1 MCRRNGCTAAGCGT
15 ITGFGA
21 MIVAPISTW
30 RGEQVSGIRKV
41 GLGSDLAVPLT
52 SGGGL
57 LSGVKLKKAYQKLT
71 LGSKVGLL
79 QEAAILR
86 GGIEQPDVAHEQ
98 KSTHLV
104 EQRLRVPEVGGIEAF
119 GEPAVDG
126 GEQVMG
132 LGASALV
139 APQAGETGSGA
150 QLPQLCALFLCH
162 R

>member
-1 MCRRNGCTAAGCGT
+1 
-15 ITGFGA
+15 

-86 GGIEQPDVAHEQ
+86 GGIEQPGVAKGRHR
-98 KSTHLV
+98 S
-104 EQRLRVPEVGGIEAF
+104 
-119 GEPAVDG
+119 
-126 GEQVMG
+126 
-132 LGASALV
+132 
-139 APQAGETGSGA
+139 APQWVASTSATVRRGRHRDDIKRRRQLAHFQKNRFRVDRRMHAACAADDLQSGSISGVFHPESSRWRPA
-150 QLPQLCALFLCH
+150 
-162 R
+162 